1 MFAILSCRFINVL
14 LVKGEKENTMLFD
27 LYMEKL
33 EAVDPMSIQVVTD
46 HLHLDLEDDADIV
59 DEAEDTLTILGS
71 YVDGLE
77 IKNDKAALGQLL
89 KSLHEEALSIS

>member
-1 MFAILSCRFINVL
+1 
-14 LVKGEKENTMLFD
+14 
-27 LYMEKL
+27 MEKL
-33 EAVDPMSIQVVTD
+33 EAADPMSIQVVTD